1 MVADPDHGAD
11 LAGAARRRVSACQI
25 FQVSAHR

>member
-1 MVADPDHGAD
+1 MATGPDHGAD
-11 LAGAARRRVSACQI
+11 LAGAASRRVSACQL